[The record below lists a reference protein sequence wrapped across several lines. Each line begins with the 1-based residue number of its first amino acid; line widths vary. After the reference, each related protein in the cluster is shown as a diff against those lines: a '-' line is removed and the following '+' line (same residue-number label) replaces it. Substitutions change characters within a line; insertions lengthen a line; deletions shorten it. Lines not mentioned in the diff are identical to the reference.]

1 MSTYIA
7 LGKAPES
14 PEERAALLAKKVEME
29 EYMAGLQLTQAQK
42 RMVDFLVSRKGYSEN
57 ELEINQDFTFELP
70 GCSFVVRAD
79 IIVKIKGKRLF
90 TVKCAMSS
98 MESWERHAVAFG
110 RVADVYQIPYA
121 VITDSEDAR
130 IIATADGTL
139 VAQGL
144 DAVPS
149 RQEAERLQGETTF
162 NTFPP
167 ERLEKEKR
175 SCMPLKPSNAPIRQ
189 KMMMDNRMWMWEKKF
204 FCGLRPV
211 AHSLLPMACFF
222 QELL

>member
-1 MSTYIA
+1 MSTYIT

-14 PEERAALLAKKVEME
+14 PEERAALLAKKVQME

-57 ELEINQDFTFELP
+57 ELEVNQDFTFELP
-70 GCSFVVRAD
+70 ECTFVVRAD

-98 MESWERHAVAFG
+98 MESWERHSVAFG

-149 RQEAERLQGETTF
+149 RQEAERLLGETTF

-175 SCMPLKPSNAPIRQ
+175 ILYAFEAVKCPNTPIKDDGQ
-189 KMMMDNRMWMWEKKF
+189 
-204 FCGLRPV
+204 
-211 AHSLLPMACFF
+211 
-222 QELL
+222 